1 MKINKRLVVDFI
13 KATIGCAIFGLG
25 FDLFL
30 MPNDL
35 NAGGITGL
43 AMVIAHLFNTGAVGV
58 ISVIFNIPLFLIA
71 GAKIGKKFF
80 VASLFGMVLSS
91 LAIDFFAA
99 LPTPETEPL
108 IGALYGGVTC
118 GFGLGMVFSS
128 GGSTGGSDIIIRLIK
143 RKWQYVPIGIIS
155 TFFDLGVA
163 GLTGIVFMDVSL
175 ALYSGVAIFV
185 TGRVIDAVVYSF
197 DYSRVALIISKQHT
211 LIAKQISEKLD
222 RGVTY
227 LDGEGYYSG
236 NKTKVVLTAV
246 KRQQIAEL
254 KSLIVEIDPDA
265 FIIVQEAH
273 QVLGDGF
280 SRYSKDAL

>member
-1 MKINKRLVVDFI
+1 MKINKRSVVNLI
-13 KATIGCAIFGLG
+13 KVIIGCGIFGLG

-35 NAGGITGL
+35 NAGGISGL
-43 AMVIAHLFNTGAVGV
+43 AMVIAHPFQLKNVGF
-58 ISVIFNIPLFLIA
+58 ISMIFNIPLFIIA
-71 GAKIGKKFF
+71 GVKIGKKFF
-80 VASLFGMVLSS
+80 IGSLIGMFLSS
-91 LAIDFFAA
+91 LAIDVFSI

-108 IGALYGGVTC
+108 IGALYGGVIC
-118 GFGLGMVFSS
+118 GFGLGLVFST
-128 GGSTGGSDIIIRLIK
+128 GGSTGGSDIIIRMLK
-143 RKWQYVPIGIIS
+143 RKWQYVPIGTIS
-155 TFFDLGVA
+155 ICFDLCIAV
-163 GLTGIVFMDVSL
+163 LTGIVFKDVTR

-197 DYSRVALIISKQHT
+197 DYSRVALIISRHYEN
-211 LIAKQISEKLD
+211 IAKQINDKLD

-227 LDGEGYYSG
+227 LEGEGYYSG
-236 NKTKVVLTAV
+236 ARTKVVLTAV

-254 KSLIVEIDPDA
+254 KALIVDIDPDA

-280 SRYSKDAL
+280 SRYSKDSL

>member
-1 MKINKRLVVDFI
+1 MKINKRSVVNLI
-13 KATIGCAIFGLG
+13 KVIIGCVIFGLG

-35 NAGGITGL
+35 NAGGISGL
-43 AMVIAHLFNTGAVGV
+43 AMVIAHPFQLKNVGF
-58 ISVIFNIPLFLIA
+58 ISMIFNIPLFIIA
-71 GAKIGKKFF
+71 GVKIGKKFF
-80 VASLFGMVLSS
+80 IGSLIGMFLSS
-91 LAIDFFAA
+91 LAIDVFSI

-108 IGALYGGVTC
+108 IGALYGGVIC
-118 GFGLGMVFSS
+118 GFGLGLVFST
-128 GGSTGGSDIIIRLIK
+128 GGSTGGSDIIIRMLK
-143 RKWQYVPIGIIS
+143 RKWQYVPIGTIS
-155 TFFDLGVA
+155 ICFDLCIAV
-163 GLTGIVFMDVSL
+163 LTGIVFKDVTR

-197 DYSRVALIISKQHT
+197 DYSRVALIISRHYES
-211 LIAKQISEKLD
+211 IAKQINDKLD

-227 LDGEGYYSG
+227 LEGEGYYSG
-236 NKTKVVLTAV
+236 VKTKVVLTAV

-254 KSLIVEIDPDA
+254 KALIVDIDPDA

-280 SRYSKDAL
+280 SRYSKDSL

>member
-1 MKINKRLVVDFI
+1 MKVTKRTVIDMLKVIV
-13 KATIGCAIFGLG
+13 GCAIFGLG

-35 NAGGITGL
+35 NAGGISGL
-43 AMVIAHLFNTGAVGV
+43 AMVIAHLFNTGNVGLLTA
-58 ISVIFNIPLFLIA
+58 IFNIPLFVIA
-71 GAKIGKKFF
+71 GLKIGKKFF
-80 VASLFGMVLSS
+80 IASLIGMILSS
-91 LAIDFFAA
+91 VAIDGFANF
-99 LPTPETEPL
+99 PKPQTEPL

-118 GFGLGMVFSS
+118 GFGLGVIFST
-128 GGSTGGSDIIIRLIK
+128 GGSTGGSDIITRLIK
-143 RKWQYVPIGIIS
+143 RKWQYIPIGVIGICFD
-155 TFFDLGVA
+155 FFVA
-163 GLTGIVFMDVSL
+163 VLTGIVYRDVTR

-197 DYSRVALIISKQHT
+197 DYSRVALIISKNHT
-211 LIAKQISEKLD
+211 EIAKQISEKLD

-236 NKTKVVLTAV
+236 KSTKVVLTAV

-280 SRYSKDAL
+280 SRYSKDSL